1 MGRRILTVVLST
13 IFLSALAGAQSGNVY
28 FGYTYTN
35 ADVGLF
41 NHNGLNGWTGSLEG
55 KIFPFV
61 GIVADIGGQYGS
73 QNVPSGVA
81 CPTPCTGGNTSLYT
95 FLFGPR
101 VSVSV
106 GKFRPFAHVL
116 VGLARSK
123 VNTSALNDTDTSFAT
138 QVGGGVDYSVFG
150 PLSWRVE
157 GDYLR
162 THVFSNDQN
171 DSRFTTGLVLH
182 F

>member
-1 MGRRILTVVLST
+1 MGPRFLTVVLSV
-13 IFLSALAGAQSGNVY
+13 IFLSVFASAQSGNVY

-35 ADVGLF
+35 ADVGLLG
-41 NHNGLNGWTGSLEG
+41 HNGINGWTGSLEG

-61 GIVADIGGQYGS
+61 GIVADISGQYGS
-73 QNVPSGVA
+73 QSVPSGIL
-81 CPTPCTGGNTSLYT
+81 CPAPCIAGDTSLHT

-116 VGLARSK
+116 VGLARAK
-123 VNTSALNDTDTSFAT
+123 VNTSVLDDTDTSFAT
-138 QVGGGVDYSVFG
+138 QIGGGIDYSVFG

-162 THVFSNDQN
+162 TQVFSNDQN
-171 DSRFTTGLVLH
+171 DSRFTTGLVFH